1 MITEVV
7 ASQEFLQATRI
18 EYKKDQRMKGS
29 YLVTRFLAFYLF
41 FNDLLFKDGKKY
53 EYTGNLDDLIE
64 TTLTKLNQSSLE
76 ELEEIRQVTIKS
88 LEMARDILGK
98 GAFRKENNESKP
110 INMNIFETTLYFMT
124 LLPKN
129 NIAVSREE
137 LLEKIKT
144 VISSEEFLYYIGNS
158 RDNTM
163 KVYGRFQLMEKLCKE
178 ISDD

>member
-1 MITEVV
+1 M
-7 ASQEFLQATRI
+7 
-18 EYKKDQRMKGS
+18 
-29 YLVTRFLAFYLF
+29 
-41 FNDLLFKDGKKY
+41 
-53 EYTGNLDDLIE
+53 
-64 TTLTKLNQSSLE
+64 E

-178 ISDD
+178 ISDDW

>member
-1 MITEVV
+1 MNLFNIFCKFIL
-7 ASQEFLQATRI
+7 SL
-18 EYKKDQRMKGS
+18 
-29 YLVTRFLAFYLF
+29 LAIYVNMLHFYLLKKIFLFIF
-41 FNDLLFKDGKKY
+41 FNYWHFFAFPS
-53 EYTGNLDDLIE
+53 NLDDLIE